1 MNPSML
7 YIDPAAT
14 SILLSSV
21 TAIVVACGAAFI
33 IFWRKLKNGAKNV
46 LNIDENAGKEVES
59 ELVIVDDSSAPT
71 EKTDEIVS

>member
-14 SILLSSV
+14 TALLSSI

-59 ELVIVDDSSAPT
+59 ELVIVDDAVEP
-71 EKTDEIVS
+71 EKESEEII